1 MFWKADADND
11 NLDAYSTLYDILLG
25 LCKIA
30 APFTPF
36 IAENIYKNLKTNE
49 MPASVH
55 LCDFPSFK
63 ESERDLIL
71 EAQMSLVMSAVEQG
85 RALRTEYKLKNRQP
99 LSRLFIVCKDEK
111 LLSNIQELEILIL
124 DELNV
129 KRVEFSTDSS
139 S

>member
-1 MFWKADADND
+1 
-11 NLDAYSTLYDILLG
+11 
-25 LCKIA
+25 
-30 APFTPF
+30 
-36 IAENIYKNLKTNE
+36 

-63 ESERDLIL
+63 ESDRDLIL

-129 KRVEFSTDSS
+129 KTVEFSTDSS
-139 S
+139 SLATLHAKPNFKNLGPKLGPLMKDASKVINSLSIDDISCLLYTSPSPRD